1 MTNSN
6 HQSLREKKRMR
17 IRRHLHDMSPDE
29 FHRRCA
35 SHIRAIRY
43 LRLRNQEVAMV
54 NCIGRLRRF
63 LNDER
68 QRRLRRDII
77 LRRSSSAQSGTS
89 GRRSNNDNDEEEG
102 TAKDDVVVVIGGNKD
117 VGKHQ
122 NKRPKE

>member
-54 NCIGRLRRF
+54 NCISRLRRF

-77 LRRSSSAQSGTS
+77 LHRSSSTQSGS
-89 GRRSNNDNDEEEG
+89 GGRRSNNDNDEEEG